1 MFSST
6 YLSLLLTYL
15 LFLSLEEK
23 FPSTSGMAL
32 THLQL
37 WNSQLSFLFI
47 TLWFPHLVNVFWPWM
62 SEDTRFLWNASH
74 VTKLHSIASND
85 KVISALTA
93 VRTPNLIIEFDYLK
107 TAYCRLLSIADSF
120 EAQFLRVL
128 NKVNHTIERNELRL
142 TEQERRDVTEVEW
155 KQVALVC
162 DRFLLWAFLL
172 ATAITTT
179 VILCGSPYGPWCFIE
194 LCDGSNMLVKLS
206 NKVIRLT

>member
-1 MFSST
+1 
-6 YLSLLLTYL
+6 
-15 LFLSLEEK
+15 
-23 FPSTSGMAL
+23 
-32 THLQL
+32 
-37 WNSQLSFLFI
+37 
-47 TLWFPHLVNVFWPWM
+47 M
-62 SEDTRFLWNASH
+62 SRDARFLQNASPIA
-74 VTKLHSIASND
+74 KLHSIASNNID
-85 KVISALTA
+85 ISTLTA
-93 VRTPNLIIEFDYLK
+93 VRTSNFIIKFDYLW
-107 TAYCRLLSIADSF
+107 TAYCRLLSITDSF

-142 TEQERRDVTEVEW
+142 TEQERRDMTEVEW

-206 NKVIRLT
+206 NKVVRLT

>member
-1 MFSST
+1 MSS
-6 YLSLLLTYL
+6 
-15 LFLSLEEK
+15 
-23 FPSTSGMAL
+23 
-32 THLQL
+32 
-37 WNSQLSFLFI
+37 
-47 TLWFPHLVNVFWPWM
+47 
-62 SEDTRFLWNASH
+62 DTRFLQNASPNA
-74 VTKLHSIASND
+74 KLHSIAFNNI
-85 KVISALTA
+85 VISTLTA
-93 VRTPNLIIEFDYLK
+93 VRTSHLIIQFDYLQ

-206 NKVIRLT
+206 NKVVRLT